1 MDWINLPGF
10 DGKFKR
16 FSFEEIIEMFGFAHA
31 LKMYFEIEFSLYVR
45 SQTEQKQKKSVPHKC
60 SLF

>member
-1 MDWINLPGF
+1 ME
-10 DGKFKR
+10 KFKR

-31 LKMYFEIEFSLYVR
+31 LKMYFEIEFILYVR